1 MEAAHGVSAPDRS
14 LRDRLAEHL
23 GAPFDGFQVAAM
35 DALDEGASVLV
46 AAPTSSGKTV
56 VANYATLLA
65 LEGGQRIFYT
75 TPIKA
80 LSNQK
85 FRDLRAWL
93 GAEQVGLLTGD
104 NSIRGQ
110 APVVVMTTE
119 VLRNMIYTGST
130 ALTDLAY
137 VVLDEVHYLQD
148 AYRGPVWE
156 EVIIQLDRSVR
167 LVCLSATVSN
177 SAEVAEWIRHVRGHT
192 VEVTEHHRPVPLRS
206 HFLVADRH
214 KERLR
219 EFPVLRGQR
228 PNPEVFKFLDSG
240 QARTAGRRSRSRL
253 GPPRRADVV
262 AHLRT
267 SARLPVIYFIF
278 SRQACDDAAR
288 AVAASGPRLLDASQR
303 DRVAAIAAE
312 HTCRLSPTEL
322 AVLDH
327 GTWLEGLSSGVAAH
341 HAGLVPPFKET
352 VEECFAAGLLQVVF
366 ATETLAMGVNLPA
379 RSVVIESLSRFRGE
393 GHVFLTPADYTQ
405 LTGRAGRRGIDDEGH
420 AFTMWSRWVDF
431 GQVAALAASDEF
443 ELRSAFRPTY
453 NMAANLVEGRSRLEV
468 EQILQLSFAQF
479 HADRELDGLAEAA
492 QRAHGK
498 LEEAESEY
506 RERYGDPDVD
516 IAAAAQPRRQRDG
529 RETEIATGLRRLRP
543 GDVLVDGNRTG
554 HSRLLVLGVGQ
565 RRGGGLKLRVLS
577 PAGKTLV
584 LGPRDFLEPP
594 EVAASIDLPR
604 PFAPYRPA
612 FQRAAAELL
621 RQVDTGAQH
630 AWPEPAAADDDPDR
644 RKLCRRV
651 ERGRTDVARA
661 EQRLEGHGR
670 ALVATFERICSL
682 LGRRGYLDGW
692 QVTERGRLLQRI
704 FHEKDLLVAEALGA
718 GLFDGLD
725 AAETAAL
732 TSTFTYEHRSPSPPP
747 PPWFPHAA
755 FAARFALLES
765 MARELRSD
773 ERANELP
780 ETAEP
785 DAGFV
790 PFVHAWTSG
799 VELEEI
805 LGEEELS
812 GGDFVR
818 QMRQVTDL
826 LSQLG
831 KSAPTAPTRATARQ
845 AVRLVDRGLVAASAH
860 LDA

>member
-1 MEAAHGVSAPDRS
+1 
-14 LRDRLAEHL
+14 
-23 GAPFDGFQVAAM
+23 M
-35 DALDEGASVLV
+35 DALDEGGSVLV

-65 LEGGQRIFYT
+65 LGAGQRIFYT

-85 FRDLRAWL
+85 FRDLRGWL
-93 GAEQVGLLTGD
+93 GIDQVGLLTGD
-104 NSIRGQ
+104 NSIRGD

-119 VLRNMIYTGST
+119 VLRNMIYTESS
-130 ALTDLAY
+130 ALTDLGY

-148 AYRGPVWE
+148 TYRGPVWE

-177 SAEVAEWIRHVRGHT
+177 SSEVAEWIRQVRGHT

-214 KERLR
+214 KDRLR

-228 PNPEVFKFLDSG
+228 PNSEVFKFLDTRRR
-240 QARTAGRRSRSRL
+240 RTPGRRGRSPL
-253 GPPRRADVV
+253 GPPRRIDVV
-262 AHLRT
+262 AHLRA

-288 AVAASGPRLLDASQR
+288 AVAATAPRLLDRAQR

-312 HTCRLSPTEL
+312 HTAGLSPNEL

-327 GTWLEGLSSGVAAH
+327 DSWLEGLSSGIAAH

-431 GQVAALAASDEF
+431 AQVAELAASDEF

-453 NMAANLVEGRSRLEV
+453 NMAANLIEGRTRAEV
-468 EQILQLSFAQF
+468 EQILRQSFAQF
-479 HADRELDGLAEAA
+479 HAELELSGMAEAA
-492 QRAHGK
+492 QRARTK
-498 LEEAESEY
+498 LAVVESEY
-506 RERYGDPDVD
+506 HELYGDPDAD
-516 IAAAAQPRRQRDG
+516 IAAAAEVRRQRDG
-529 RETEIATGLRRLRP
+529 READIAGELVRLRP

-565 RRGGGLKLRVLS
+565 RRGGGMKLRVLS

-584 LGPRDFLEPP
+584 LGPRDFSEPP
-594 EVAASIDLPR
+594 QVAASIDLPR

-621 RQVDTGAQH
+621 RQVDTGH
-630 AWPEPAAADDDPDR
+630 EPAAPGAAPAQDDPDR
-644 RKLCRRV
+644 TRLRRRV
-651 ERGRTDVARA
+651 ERARTEVARA
-661 EQRLEGHGR
+661 DRRLEGHGH
-670 ALVATFERICSL
+670 ALVASFERICTI
-682 LGRRGYLDGW
+682 LGERGYLDGW
-692 QVTERGRLLQRI
+692 AVTDRGRLLQRI
-704 FHEKDLLVAEALGA
+704 FHEKDLLVTEALLA
-718 GLFDGLD
+718 GLFDELD
-725 AAETAAL
+725 AAGTAAL
-732 TSTFTYEHRSPSPPP
+732 TSTFTYEHRSPTPPP
-747 PPWFPHAA
+747 PPWFPDAD
-755 FAARFALLES
+755 FAARFDRLEEL
-765 MARELRSD
+765 ARHLRSQ
-773 ERANELP
+773 ERSSDLP

-785 DAGFV
+785 DAGFIG
-790 PFVHAWTSG
+790 FVHAWTSG

-805 LGEEELS
+805 LDDEELS

-826 LSQLG
+826 LSQLA
-831 KSAPTAPTRATARQ
+831 KAAPSASTRGTARQ